1 MADAQNNITAFWSMI
16 APGYEAHP
24 GNVPAYGAPLY
35 RAWVQEIEALVPTPP
50 TDALDLATGTG
61 FVALILAALG
71 HRVTAIDLST
81 DMLEQAT
88 ATANSR
94 SVEIQFTS
102 GDAVQPAFDEPSFD
116 LVTCRHLLWTLHEPD
131 RALANWRALLRRGG
145 SLVAFDGFWF
155 DPEPGPRDDEP
166 EPFRRHYTADTRAA
180 LPFMHIDR
188 ADSII
193 ASMDEAGFCDV
204 AVRSLPHLADHPGS
218 AAPYVVTCIRP

>member
-1 MADAQNNITAFWSMI
+1 MADAQDNITAFWSMI

-24 GNVPAYGAPLY
+24 GNVPAYGTPLY

-102 GDAVQPAFDEPSFD
+102 GDAVQPAFDEASFD
-116 LVTCRHLLWTLHEPD
+116 LVTCRHLLWTLREPD
-131 RALANWRALLRRGG
+131 RALANWRGAAPPGRKPGRVRRILVRPRPRTTRRRARAVPPALHRRYSSGVALHAHRSCRLDHRCNGG
-145 SLVAFDGFWF
+145 SRVL
-155 DPEPGPRDDEP
+155 
-166 EPFRRHYTADTRAA
+166 
-180 LPFMHIDR
+180 
-188 ADSII
+188 
-193 ASMDEAGFCDV
+193 
-204 AVRSLPHLADHPGS
+204 
-218 AAPYVVTCIRP
+218 